1 MERLFGRYERL
12 CRASPDLAFA
22 SSGSRDPGKKYITL
36 RVKSARIPYLRE
48 VTTKYHLSVAS
59 WLDWQTEASGLQR
72 GTSVIAPNEK
82 KAANA
87 RAKFAPIVAV
97 AASQGFAPGRR

>member
-12 CRASPDLAFA
+12 CRASPDLLHEDA
-22 SSGSRDPGKKYITL
+22 K
-36 RVKSARIPYLRE
+36 
-48 VTTKYHLSVAS
+48 
-59 WLDWQTEASGLQR
+59 
-72 GTSVIAPNEK
+72 K

-97 AASQGFAPGRR
+97 AASQGFAPGRRPALPKFEELG